1 MIFQQNG
8 NSMRKGKFIVFEG
21 IDGCGKST
29 QSRVLFE
36 RLQREGTPA
45 VLIREPG
52 STPLGEQ
59 IRRILLESNTDI
71 HPLAEVFLF
80 NSARSHLVHT
90 VINEELKCGK
100 VVICDRFFYSTAA
113 YQGGGLGL
121 GIDRVMKISRLATGG
136 LDADL
141 VILLDVEPEES
152 QRRIG
157 DLYYRVK
164 GRGIDF
170 YEQVRASYRK
180 IVKSLGRR
188 GAILDAH
195 KPQDAVTERI
205 WELCKSRRL
214 FHQKS

>member
-1 MIFQQNG
+1 MQ
-8 NSMRKGKFIVFEG
+8 RGKFIVFEG

-29 QSRVLFE
+29 QSRILFE
-36 RLQREGTPA
+36 RLQKEGVPS

-59 IRRILLESNTDI
+59 IRKILLESNIEI

-80 NSARSHLVHT
+80 NSARCHLVHT
-90 VINEELKCGK
+90 VIMDELKKGK
-100 VVICDRFFYSTAA
+100 TVICDRFFYSTAA

-141 VILLDVEPEES
+141 VFFLDVAPVEA
-152 QRRIG
+152 RKRIG

-164 GRGIDF
+164 GRGLDF
-170 YEQVRASYRK
+170 YEKVRSSYRK
-180 IVKSLGRR
+180 IIKSLGRR
-188 GAILDAH
+188 GAIIDAH
-195 KPQDAVTERI
+195 EPPDAVTEKV
-205 WELCKSRRL
+205 WSLCKARKL
-214 FHQKS
+214 FRQLS